1 MDIDIPHEEDSQNP
15 QKSHPIVSVLA
26 TDGLWDMV
34 SSEEAV
40 DILYEA
46 LNPGPTASV
55 REDLNIAQILFDK
68 VAEHAGRKPG
78 DDVTILVLVL

>member
-1 MDIDIPHEEDSQNP
+1 
-15 QKSHPIVSVLA
+15 
-26 TDGLWDMV
+26 MV

-46 LNPGPTASV
+46 LNQGPTASV